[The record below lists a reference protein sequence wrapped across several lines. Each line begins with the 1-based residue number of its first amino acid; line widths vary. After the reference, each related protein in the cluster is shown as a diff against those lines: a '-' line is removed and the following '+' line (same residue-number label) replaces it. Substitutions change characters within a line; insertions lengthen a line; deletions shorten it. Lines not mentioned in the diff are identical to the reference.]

1 MISIDRIRIQGFRGI
16 EFMQMALSPTCV
28 LIGPNNS
35 GKTSVLRAMQM
46 ALSESLPIS
55 HNDFHHTSDHDDTHR
70 FTIDLRIVA
79 MNEAGKRTKRFSDK
93 WTKVFGQ
100 HISLDRHQRE
110 FFAAKKNVWIWHESW
125 TDNLGKLQ
133 EITLRYEV
141 RPDGVYKKQ
150 LGKDYKK
157 IEGEELNNFRNA
169 AHSYLNIIKS
179 NLYS

>member
-1 MISIDRIRIQGFRGI
+1 MPFKKLLKEPLALIRETFKSPSSYSSK
-16 EFMQMALSPTCV
+16 LSYED
-28 LIGPNNS
+28 LINAESNL
-35 GKTSVLRAMQM
+35 GKTLFG
-46 ALSESLPIS
+46 PIPY
-55 HNDFHHTSDHDDTHR
+55 
-70 FTIDLRIVA
+70 
-79 MNEAGKRTKRFSDK
+79 G
-93 WTKVFGQ
+93 
-100 HISLDRHQRE
+100 HQRE